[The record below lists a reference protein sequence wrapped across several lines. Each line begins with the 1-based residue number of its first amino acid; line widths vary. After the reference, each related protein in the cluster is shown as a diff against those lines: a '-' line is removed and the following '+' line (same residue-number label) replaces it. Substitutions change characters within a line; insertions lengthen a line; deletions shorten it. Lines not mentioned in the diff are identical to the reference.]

1 MVKVVV
7 TYIINAKII
16 NNENK
21 HDGAPF
27 VAPKSGCGSFFVVS
41 IVVKACAE

>member
-7 TYIINAKII
+7 TYILNSKII

-27 VAPKSGCGSFFVVS
+27 VAQKSGRGSHFVVS
-41 IVVKACAE
+41 IVVKACVE